1 MRERKFDTEAF
12 LNFIIILFS
21 LEQGARPVHS
31 SRYLFPVITLACC
44 ASAVLPPAEAA
55 AAESVKALEWEI
67 HADKMTRYENPPSI
81 LAEGNVVLTK
91 IEKTTGSK
99 QEEEVQSGWSDLLGE
114 DAGPAAEIKAAAI
127 DAGTESESPASTEPN
142 ADPLATSKSVPV
154 ISENGGEDSV
164 QQGETVTVSQVMST
178 IKADRMLYDTEKET
192 VKMDGN
198 VFIEIGPDQLV
209 AEGGFVRLKEET
221 GTFDNAAIIRQYK
234 DMHLEGRVLEKTGD
248 LTYHIEDG
256 WIITCKLKDGEVPP
270 WSFAAS
276 EADITDGGYAYLKHA
291 TFRIKDVPVFYTPF
305 MILPAKRTRQ
315 TGLLFPL
322 MSMSDKNGF
331 GMELPLFINISP
343 SSDIT
348 LYPHY
353 IANRGFMAGAEGR
366 YMLTEGDKGT
376 LMANFLAD
384 DLDAEGRYTYTDQN
398 RYWLRAK
405 ADQDFGQWT
414 ARLDLDMLSDS
425 DYLSE
430 FDFGRTGLS
439 MSDRYFLDQ
448 FGRGLQDRTVDQRN
462 NSLKVLRSWDNG
474 LSLKGKIVGVDDLA
488 AGDADSTALW
498 KLPQIQHDGR
508 LSLYDEIKTELSW
521 ETEYVNYW
529 REAGV
534 GAQRIDL
541 YPKVT
546 AAVPLLKQYLDSSAS
561 VGVRETMYSI
571 DDNGDE
577 AWQDSSSENR
587 VLGSFESEI
596 STLLRKDFGSAGS
609 GWSHIFR
616 PFVQYIYVT
625 DDDQELPQ
633 FDSVDSFAN
642 QNLITY
648 GLKNFFTVS
657 GIKANKEEFERDYGY
672 IKLQQG
678 YDLRSEADD
687 EPFQPVNLETAWYPK
702 NNIMLKYSTDW
713 DVYDSDFVS
722 HVAEADYWS
731 SRGDSLSFDYLYYK
745 NDWGEDTNS
754 LRFSTLVSLIYNVSA
769 GYSLEKSLEDS
780 VTVQEKF
787 RLIYHPACWSVE
799 LGAETTPD
807 NEQITILFQLAN
819 IGADFGMDLMGR

>member
-1 MRERKFDTEAF
+1 M
-12 LNFIIILFS
+12 
-21 LEQGARPVHS
+21 HS
-31 SRYLFPVITLACC
+31 SRYFFPVITLACC
-44 ASAVLPPAEAA
+44 ASAVLPLADA

-91 IEKTTGSK
+91 IEKTTGSRQK
-99 QEEEVQSGWSDLLGE
+99 KEAQSGWSDLLGAE
-114 DAGPAAEIKAAAI
+114 AGTAAEIKAAAI
-127 DAGTESESPASTEPN
+127 DADAEPDSAASADTTVGAGAEPN
-142 ADPLATSKSVPV
+142 NDDPLATSKTVPV
-154 ISENGGEDSV
+154 ISENGGKDAV
-164 QQGETVTVSQVMST
+164 QEGETVTVSQVMST
-178 IKADRMLYDTEKET
+178 IKADKMLYDTEKET
-192 VKMDGN
+192 VKMNGH

-234 DMHLEGRVLEKTGD
+234 DMHLAGRVLEKIGD

-256 WIITCKLKDGEVPP
+256 WIITCKLKEGEVPP
-270 WSFAAS
+270 WSFAAA

-315 TGLLFPL
+315 TGFLFPL

-331 GMELPLFINISP
+331 GMELPFFINISP

-366 YMLTEGDKGT
+366 YMLAQEDKGT

-384 DLDAEGRYTYTDQN
+384 DLDAEGRYTYTDKN

-405 ADQDFGQWT
+405 ADQNFGEWT

-439 MSDRYFLDQ
+439 MSDSYFLEQ
-448 FGRGLQDRTVDQRN
+448 FGRGLEDRATVQRS
-462 NSLKVLRSWDNG
+462 NSLNVLRSWDNG
-474 LSLKGKIVGVDDLA
+474 MSLYAELSGVDDLA
-488 AGDADSTALW
+488 EGETGSTALW
-498 KLPQIQHDGR
+498 KLPEIEHDGR
-508 LSLYDEIKTELSW
+508 LALYDEIKTELSW
-521 ETEYVNYW
+521 DAEYVHYW
-529 REAGV
+529 REEGV

-546 AAVPLLKQYLDSSAS
+546 AAVPLLEQYLDSSVA
-561 VGVRETMYSI
+561 VGVRDTAYSI

-596 STLLRKDFGSAGS
+596 STLLRKDFGSMSS
-609 GWSHIFR
+609 GWSHTFR
-616 PFVQYIYVT
+616 PFVKYLYVT
-625 DDDQELPQ
+625 DDDTELPQ
-633 FDSVDSFAN
+633 FDWIDSFAN
-642 QNLITY
+642 QNFVTY
-648 GLKNFFTVS
+648 GLKNFFNIS
-657 GIKANKEEFERDYGY
+657 GIKADKTEFEREYGH
-672 IKLQQG
+672 IQIEQS
-678 YDLRSEADD
+678 YDLRSEAGD
-687 EPFQPVNLETAWYPK
+687 EPFQPIDIETAWYPK
-702 NNIMLKYSTDW
+702 ENMMLKYSTDW
-713 DVYDSDFVS
+713 DVYDSEFVK
-722 HVAEADYWS
+722 HNAEADYWS
-731 SRGDSLSFDYLYYK
+731 NRGDTFSFDYLFYK
-745 NDWGEDTNS
+745 NDGSDDTNS
-754 LRFSTLVSLIYNVSA
+754 IRLSTLVSLIYNVSA
-769 GYSLEKSLEDS
+769 GYSLERSLEDS

-807 NEQITILFQLAN
+807 NEQVTILFQLAN